1 MGTTESL
8 PVQETPDVSGAF
20 PRLSDEQLAALTAH
34 GEQRPTGPG
43 EVLYREGDQHCD
55 FFAVLAGTVALV
67 EGYGQPEQRVIGV
80 HGPRRF
86 LGDLNLFTGQPA
98 FLTAV
103 VRDPGAVLVVAV
115 DRLVE
120 AVSHDPALGDLILRA
135 YVARRSMLIELRTGL
150 RIVGSRYSPDTR
162 RLLEFAAR
170 NRLPHRWIDL
180 ENDDAAEALLRELDI
195 APDQTP
201 VVILGERV
209 LRNPDNT
216 QLARTVGLP
225 LPEGGEIDC
234 DLLVV
239 GSGPAGLAASVYG
252 ASEGMATVALDAV
265 ATGGQAGT
273 SPRIENYLG
282 FPAGISGSE
291 LADRA
296 VIQAEKF
303 GARISVPAEA
313 TALERGDGQYLVR
326 LDDGRAVSA
335 RTVVIATG
343 VRYRKLAVPRL
354 DEFEGTSVYYAA
366 TQVEARVCRNDP
378 VAVVGGGNSAA
389 QASLFLAQHASLVRL
404 LLRHDDLAR
413 DMSRY
418 LADRIARNPSIEVLA
433 HMEVRELIGDG
444 KLEALVVE
452 DNQTGQRRRIEARA
466 LFVFIGADPHTGWLG
481 DLLAL
486 DDLGF
491 ILTGT
496 DVERAVGAATPDAE
510 RAMGVATTGADGSG
524 EGDGHRP
531 SLLETSQ
538 PGVFAAGDVRSGSIK
553 RVASA
558 VGEGA
563 VAVRLVHDYLAKTRG
578 QAAQRFGASTRL
590 A

>member
-1 MGTTESL
+1 MGCEVPTT
-8 PVQETPDVSGAF
+8 
-20 PRLSDEQLAALTAH
+20 
-34 GEQRPTGPG
+34 RPSS
-43 EVLYREGDQHCD
+43 
-55 FFAVLAGTVALV
+55 
-67 EGYGQPEQRVIGV
+67 
-80 HGPRRF
+80 RR
-86 LGDLNLFTGQPA
+86 
-98 FLTAV
+98 
-103 VRDPGAVLVVAV
+103 
-115 DRLVE
+115 
-120 AVSHDPALGDLILRA
+120 
-135 YVARRSMLIELRTGL
+135 RR
-150 RIVGSRYSPDTR
+150 
-162 RLLEFAAR
+162 
-170 NRLPHRWIDL
+170 
-180 ENDDAAEALLRELDI
+180 
-195 APDQTP
+195 
-201 VVILGERV
+201 
-209 LRNPDNT
+209 
-216 QLARTVGLP
+216 
-225 LPEGGEIDC
+225 
-234 DLLVV
+234 
-239 GSGPAGLAASVYG
+239 
-252 ASEGMATVALDAV
+252 
-265 ATGGQAGT
+265 
-273 SPRIENYLG
+273 
-282 FPAGISGSE
+282 
-291 LADRA
+291 
-296 VIQAEKF
+296 
-303 GARISVPAEA
+303 EA
-313 TALERGDGQYLVR
+313 TALERADGHYLVR
-326 LDDGRAVSA
+326 LDDGRVVSA

-343 VRYRKLAVPRL
+343 VRYRKLPVPRL
-354 DEFEGTSVYYAA
+354 EEFEGTSVYYAA

-404 LLRHDDLAR
+404 LIRHDDLAR